1 MSVLC
6 LSVCLC
12 ARAWRAMLLSAA
24 DLEFFAEHGWVVA
37 RNVIDAAQAK
47 RTAQEVWEF
56 AGVDPLDAD
65 SW

>member
-1 MSVLC
+1 MV
-6 LSVCLC
+6 
-12 ARAWRAMLLSAA
+12 LSAA

-56 AGVDPLDAD
+56 AGVDPLDSDAD